1 MLVQNS
7 LTEAKNGLVFPKNIP
22 LLFRALW
29 FSFSIV
35 SSIWFLYWICYD
47 VIVWNK
53 VLSQVR
59 STNYIGLMVSIALAI
74 IGPQLGR
81 LQNFEQ
87 PMLSPEQCAHEKVI
101 KNKQAIEG
109 ERMKSFEKV
118 QQTQSTK
125 DEIKEIP
132 LGSDVPPGCKFYL
145 GYLHMRSVSG
155 EIPDECLG
163 CEHVVGCLSPTSTTI
178 TTPA

>member
-1 MLVQNS
+1 LVQNN
-7 LTEAKNGLVFPKNIP
+7 LTEAKHGLVFPKTIP
-22 LLFRALW
+22 LIFRALW

-59 STNYIGLMVSIALAI
+59 PANYIGLTVSIALAI
-74 IGPQLGR
+74 VGTQLGR
-81 LQNFEQ
+81 LHNFEQ
-87 PMLSPEQCAHEKVI
+87 PMLSPEHFVHKKVI
-101 KNKQAIEG
+101 KNKQAL
-109 ERMKSFEKV
+109 EREQMKPFEKV
-118 QQTQSTK
+118 QQTQSAK

-132 LGSDVPPGCKFYL
+132 PDCDVPPGCKFYL
-145 GYLHMRSVSG
+145 GYLHMRPVSG
-155 EIPDECLG
+155 EIPEECLE